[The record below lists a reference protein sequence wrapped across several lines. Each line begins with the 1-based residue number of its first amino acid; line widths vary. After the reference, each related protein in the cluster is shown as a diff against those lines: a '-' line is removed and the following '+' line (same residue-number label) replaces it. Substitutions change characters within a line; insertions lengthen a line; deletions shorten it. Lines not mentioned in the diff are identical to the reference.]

1 MGKPTTYPPHM
12 RQVIDFVAAVNGGT
26 HDLPEAKTQSLAPA
40 LYTDEARLEA
50 ERAALFSKAPIIV
63 GHISSLTKAGDHF
76 TFDHL
81 GQPLLIVRGKDDV
94 IRAFLNVC
102 RHRGVRLS
110 NAEDVTRKPSF
121 VCPYHNWTYGLDG
134 ELISVPHEESFENDD
149 VSCRNLAAVPCA
161 VKGGFIFV
169 SLDRGAELDLDNF
182 LGEIGGD
189 LDAFN
194 FSSQVT
200 FNQTVRTKACNW
212 KLVLEAFEDGY
223 HVVRLH
229 RNTVGGMFIDVMSDI
244 ERLGDHLRSIVAR
257 SSFEEMRSKPQAAW
271 DVRKDMTLA
280 YFLFPNTIIIMHP
293 DYISHLAVYPTGTDE
308 TVCIHTCLI
317 DKKPE
322 TEKEQ
327 AHFERA
333 FAIIDEGVF
342 NAEDFFIC
350 EQAQIGM
357 CSGVN
362 EILPLCRHE
371 VGMQLLHDIFDEH
384 LDKAAHE

>member
-1 MGKPTTYPPHM
+1 M
-12 RQVIDFVAAVNGGT
+12 RQVIDFVAAVNAGRQ
-26 HDLPEAKTQSLAPA
+26 DFPETKTQSLSPA
-40 LYTDEARLEA
+40 LYTDEARLDA
-50 ERAALFSKAPIIV
+50 ERSVLFSQAPIIV
-63 GHISSLTKAGDHF
+63 GHISSLLRPGDHF

-110 NAEDVTRKPSF
+110 NADEVTRKPSF

-149 VSCRNLAAVPCA
+149 VSCRHLAALPCA

-169 SLDRGAELDLDNF
+169 SLDKNAELNLDAF
-182 LGEIGGD
+182 LGEITDD

-194 FSSQVT
+194 FSEQVT
-200 FNQTVRTKACNW
+200 FERSVRTKKCNW

-223 HVVRLH
+223 HVIRLH
-229 RNTVGGMFIDVMSDI
+229 RNTVGGMFIDAMSDI
-244 ERLGDHLRSIVAR
+244 ERVGDHLRSIVAR
-257 SSFEEMRSKPQAAW
+257 SSFETMRQEPQKMW
-271 DVRKDMTLA
+271 DVRNDMTLA
-280 YFLFPNTIIIMHP
+280 YFLFPNTIIIIHP
-293 DYISHLAVYPTGTDE
+293 DYISHLGVYPAGTDE
-308 TVCIHTCLI
+308 TICIHTCLI
-317 DKKPE
+317 DKTPE

-333 FAIIDEGVF
+333 FAIIDDGVF

-357 CSGVN
+357 RSGAN
-362 EILPLCRHE
+362 EDIPLCRHE
-371 VGMQLLHDIFDEH
+371 VGLQLLHDIFDEH
-384 LDKAAHE
+384 LDKAKAGS